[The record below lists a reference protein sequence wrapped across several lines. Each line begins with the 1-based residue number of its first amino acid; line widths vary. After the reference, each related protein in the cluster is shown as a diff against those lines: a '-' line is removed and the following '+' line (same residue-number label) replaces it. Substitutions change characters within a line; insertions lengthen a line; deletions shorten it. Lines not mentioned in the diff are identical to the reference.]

1 MPLAGKC
8 TRCGGNIIPTVH
20 EGSVKKYL
28 EVSKAICEKYKVSP
42 YIKQRV
48 MVLDM
53 AIESTFGQEKS
64 EQMGLADFM

>member
-8 TRCGGNIIPTVH
+8 RCGGNIIPTVH

-28 EVSKAICEKYKVSP
+28 EMSKKICEEYNISE
-42 YIKQRV
+42 YTRQRIEV
-48 MVLDM
+48 IDM
-53 AIESTFGQEKS
+53 NIESTFGEEKI

>member
-28 EVSKAICEKYKVSP
+28 EVSRAICARYKVSE
-42 YIKQRV
+42 YTKQRV
-48 MVLDM
+48 MVLER
-53 AIESTFGQEKS
+53 AIDSTFGQEKDT
-64 EQMGLADFM
+64 QLGLADFM

>member
-1 MPLAGKC
+1 MS
-8 TRCGGNIIPTVH
+8 R
-20 EGSVKKYL
+20 
-28 EVSKAICEKYKVSP
+28 AICEKYRVSQ
-42 YIKQRV
+42 YTKQRV